1 MTDSSED
8 AASLPGQDEPGAGRS
23 STRPGGRWISWLI
36 GASAA
41 NPVLTILCCA
51 MLAGAGWFAVLRTPL
66 DAIPDLAPPQVIVLG
81 TWEGRSPELVEDQIT
96 QPVSS
101 ALLATP
107 DAAYVR
113 GQSYM
118 GLSFVYVI
126 FEDGV
131 DPSVAR
137 GQVHEAL
144 DEARNRLPNGA
155 SLSLG
160 PDASGVGWVYQY
172 ALLDSSGNS
181 DIAELTALQDW
192 ELRDALESVAGVAE
206 VATVGGVVKEY
217 QVELNPLRLLEYS
230 LTVDD
235 VEAAIRDSNVD
246 AGGGVMERGGQEH
259 LLRGRGYLRGAED
272 LRKIPVAAGRDGVT
286 VRLGE
291 LATVSTGPQ
300 PRRGVA
306 DLDGQ
311 GEVVGGIVVMR
322 PGLNALTVIED
333 VKARIRQL
341 EPGLPEGVE
350 LVPVYDR
357 TELIT
362 SSIQTL
368 RRTLLEEMLM
378 VSLVVGIFLLRVRSV
393 LVVLA
398 MLPVAVL
405 AAFIPMVSAGV
416 TANIMSLGGIAVAV
430 GAMVD
435 GAIIIVENVHR
446 RLEELQGDVGDSAR
460 ARVILD
466 AMREVGPSIF
476 ISLLVITVSFIPVF
490 GLEATEGRLFR
501 PLALTKT
508 WVMFVGA
515 GLSITLTP
523 ALVVL
528 VLRGASET
536 SPGARSPMRWLST
549 IYAGVVRRCVRRRR
563 LVVVVAILA
572 MIGTVPAF
580 LKLDREFMP
589 PLNEGSLLF
598 MPSAP
603 PGMSIN
609 EASSVLQAMDR
620 QIVAVPEVE
629 RVFGKI
635 GRARTATD
643 PAPLAMAEV
652 TIQLKHR
659 RQWRPGVTWESLVDE
674 LDAKVQIPGM
684 PNLWWMPIQ
693 TRTEMLATGI
703 RSPLAIQLSGDDPED
718 LERAGRQLE
727 PLLRKISGTRSVVS
741 ERATGG
747 EFLDVV
753 LDRERAALHGVRA
766 RDLER
771 VVSGV
776 IGGARVGETVEGRRR
791 FPISVRYQREL
802 RDDFDELE
810 RALVSTMSGTQVQLS
825 DVATIERRRG
835 PSMLRSEDGKLVSF
849 VFIDPGTRPV
859 EGWVRDAQAT
869 MAASWAPP
877 SGVFVSWRGAF
888 EDLERAEHRL
898 RLLIPLT
905 LLIVA
910 MLLYWNTGSVVG
922 TALVMTAVP
931 FSLIGA
937 VWFVYLLDFNLSIA
951 VWVGMIALAGLD
963 AETGVVML
971 LYLDLAVARR
981 RQEGAALSDLALE
994 EAIVEGA
1001 AGRLRPKLM
1010 TVTCLICGLA
1020 PMMWSDASGAD
1031 VMQRIA
1037 APMVGGLVT
1046 SFVLELTVIPS
1057 LYAMWQGRRLKS
1069 SGHSAP

>member
-1 MTDSSED
+1 M
-8 AASLPGQDEPGAGRS
+8 
-23 STRPGGRWISWLI
+23 PGGQATERGRQGWISWVI
-36 GASAA
+36 DASAS
-41 NPVLTILCCA
+41 NPLLTILLCA
-51 MLAGAGWFAVLRTPL
+51 FIAGAGWIAVLRTPL

-81 TWEGRSPELVEDQIT
+81 EWEGRSPELVEDQVT
-96 QPVSS
+96 QPISS
-101 ALLATP
+101 ALLGTP
-107 DAAYVR
+107 RVAYVR

-144 DEARNRLPNGA
+144 DEARGRLPAGA

-160 PDASGVGWVYQY
+160 PEASGIGWVYQY
-172 ALLDSSGNS
+172 ALVDTSGTS
-181 DIAELTALQDW
+181 DLAELTALQDW
-192 ELRDALESVAGVAE
+192 ELRDALESVPGVAE

-217 QVELNPLRLLEYS
+217 QVEVNPLRLLEYS
-230 LTVDD
+230 LGLEE
-235 VEAAIRDSNVD
+235 VEAAIRASNTD

-259 LLRGRGYLRGAED
+259 LLRGRGYLGGVED
-272 LRKIPVAAGRDGVT
+272 LRSIPVMVGPHGVT
-286 VRLGE
+286 VRLDE
-291 LATVSTGPQ
+291 ISNISVGPQ

-306 DLDGQ
+306 ELDGR

-322 PGLNALTVIED
+322 PGQNALTVIEA
-333 VKARIRQL
+333 VKERMRQL
-341 EPGLPEGVE
+341 EPGLPRGVE
-350 LVPVYDR
+350 FVPVYDR
-357 TELIT
+357 TDLIQ
-362 SSIQTL
+362 SSIDTL
-368 RRTLLEEMLM
+368 RRTLIEEMLM
-378 VSLVVGIFLLRVRSV
+378 VTLVVGIFLLRVRSV

-398 MLPVAVL
+398 MLPIAVL
-405 AAFIPMVSAGV
+405 AAFVPMVSAGV

-430 GAMVD
+430 GAMID

-446 RLEELQGDVGDSAR
+446 RLEEMEEEDSDAVR
-460 ARVILD
+460 TQVVLH

-476 ISLLVITVSFIPVF
+476 ISLLVITASFIPVF

-528 VLRGASET
+528 ILRRAS
-536 SPGARSPMRWLST
+536 SPSGGGRSPMRWLSAM
-549 IYAGVVRRCVRRRR
+549 YARVVRRCVRRPR
-563 LVVVVAILA
+563 LVVVLAVLA
-572 MIGTVPAF
+572 MLGTVPAF
-580 LKLDREFMP
+580 LRLDREFMP

-609 EASSVLQAMDR
+609 DASSVLQAMDR
-620 QIVAVPEVE
+620 QIAQVPEVK

-635 GRARTATD
+635 GRARSATD

-652 TIQLKHR
+652 TILLKDR
-659 RQWRPGVTWESLVDE
+659 DQWRPGLTWDALVDE
-674 LDAKVQIPGM
+674 LDEEVQIPGM

-703 RSPLAIQLSGDDPED
+703 RSPLAIQLSGDDAEE
-718 LERAGRQLE
+718 LESAGRQLE
-727 PLLRKISGTRSVVS
+727 QLLRDIPGTRSVVS

-747 EFLDVV
+747 EFLDVT
-753 LDRERAALHGVRA
+753 LDRDRAAIHGVRA

-776 IGGARVGETVEGRRR
+776 IGGLSAGETVEGRRR

-802 RDDFDELE
+802 RDDFDDLE
-810 RALVSTMSGTQVQLS
+810 RALVSTMSAAQVQLS
-825 DVATIERRRG
+825 DVATIERRAG
-835 PSMLRSEDGKLVSF
+835 PSMLRSEDGKLISF

-859 EGWVRDAQAT
+859 EGWVREADEI
-869 MAASWAPP
+869 MAASWASPP
-877 SGVFVSWRGAF
+877 GIFVSWRGAF
-888 EDLERAEHRL
+888 EDLERAEKRL
-898 RLLIPLT
+898 QLLIPLT

-910 MLLYWNTGSVVG
+910 LLLYWNTGSVVG
-922 TALVMTAVP
+922 VAIIMTAVP

-937 VWFVYLLDFNLSIA
+937 VWIIYLLQFNLSIA

-971 LYLDLAVARR
+971 LYLELARSRR
-981 RQEGAALSDLALE
+981 TRNGEILTSAGLE
-994 EAIVEGA
+994 DAIVEGA

-1010 TVTCLICGLA
+1010 TVTCLVCGLA
-1020 PMMWSDASGAD
+1020 PMMWSESSGAD

-1037 APMVGGLVT
+1037 APMVGGLIT
-1046 SFVLELTVIPS
+1046 SFILELTVIPS
-1057 LYAMWQGRRLKS
+1057 LYAMWKGRD
-1069 SGHSAP
+1069 SADERSLGEQPGVELS